1 MLSFGNWNGNYS
13 ESIKAMMHLDI
24 LKFNADRCHSSLF
37 YLVFYSLLNNFYI
50 ILIVASS
57 LCSELR
63 IIMVKIRP
71 LLFLT
76 KINLLGISWKY
87 LYAFIKARRYDTK
100 QREVRFEYEIELKIK
115 NNHLRYYKAILQILR
130 NIIFV
135 SLFAVLFHAK
145 LPPLSSWAFF
155 LDSSILSRAKK
166 SKEKR

>member
-1 MLSFGNWNGNYS
+1 MY
-13 ESIKAMMHLDI
+13 LDI

-37 YLVFYSLLNNFYI
+37 YPVFYTLLNNFYI

-87 LYAFIKARRYDTK
+87 FYAFIKARRYDTK
-100 QREVRFEYEIELKIK
+100 QSEVRFEYEIELKIK

-145 LPPLSSWAFF
+145 SPPLSS
-155 LDSSILSRAKK
+155 
-166 SKEKR
+166 

>member
-1 MLSFGNWNGNYS
+1 
-13 ESIKAMMHLDI
+13 MMHLDI

-57 LCSELR
+57 LYSELR
-63 IIMVKIRP
+63 IIIRP
-71 LLFLT
+71 LLFPT

-100 QREVRFEYEIELKIK
+100 QSEVRFEYEIELKIK

-145 LPPLSSWAFF
+145 LPPLSS
-155 LDSSILSRAKK
+155 
-166 SKEKR
+166 